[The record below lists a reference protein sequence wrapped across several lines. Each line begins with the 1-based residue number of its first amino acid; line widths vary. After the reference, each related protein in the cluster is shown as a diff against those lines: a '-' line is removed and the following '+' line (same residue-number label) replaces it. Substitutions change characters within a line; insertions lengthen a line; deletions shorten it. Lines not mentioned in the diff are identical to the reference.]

1 LKDVSELMTDA
12 AAIDRLREALNK
24 AQYTVDGCLEVLG
37 PTAYAAL
44 ARNESVAASY
54 AVAREHSPTATLLK
68 LFVLQERVG
77 RSAAEAALP
86 LADALAGGLVAED
99 PSDDSVRAL
108 VDIRPYGESD
118 VDWWLVSDLGAGLVT
133 GYSAPMRPDYVLGVG
148 GASTTLA
155 QLAVR
160 EQCERALDIG
170 TGCGVQALHLSRH
183 AEAVVGTDLNL
194 RALDFARL
202 TTELSVPDQARRIEF
217 RGGSLFEPVA
227 GEKFDLIV
235 SNPPF
240 VISPESSRGEGRF
253 TYRDSGLPGDELCR
267 RFIEQAP
274 AHLAE
279 DGWCQILANWLHA
292 DAVDWRERVAPWIRG
307 TGCDAWVVQR
317 EFQDPA
323 EYAELWLRDAGDH
336 GTPGYITRYQ
346 AYLDY
351 FAENDIEGVGFGWII
366 LRNTGA
372 QFPTVRLE
380 EVTGQIDQPLGAQ
393 VPAWFARHAF
403 LRDTD
408 DVQLRGLA
416 FSVAQDV
423 TLEQRAETAG
433 AGWQPKTT
441 RIQHNSGLH
450 RSGDIDPIGIA
461 LLGAADGER
470 TLGDL
475 LDRLAGDFGLAPE
488 LLRENGMETIRS
500 LIEEGF
506 LTIN

>member
-1 LKDVSELMTDA
+1 MTDP
-12 AAIDRLREALNK
+12 AAIDRLRDALNK

-37 PTAYAAL
+37 PTAYSAL

-54 AVAREHSPTATLLK
+54 SVAKENSPIATLLK
-68 LFVLQERVG
+68 LFVLQERVD
-77 RSAAEAALP
+77 RAAAEAALP
-86 LADALAGGLVAED
+86 LAEALGGGLVAED
-99 PSDDSVRAL
+99 RSDDSVRAL

-155 QLAVR
+155 QLTVR
-160 EQCERALDIG
+160 EQVGRALDVG

-183 AEAVVGTDLNL
+183 AESVVGTDLNL

-202 TTELSVPDQARRIEF
+202 TTELSVPEAARRVEY
-217 RGGSLFEPVA
+217 RGGSLFDPVV

-253 TYRDSGLPGDELCR
+253 TYRDSGLPADELCR
-267 RFIEQAP
+267 LFIERAP

-279 DGWCQILANWLHA
+279 DGWCQILANWVHA
-292 DAVDWRERVAPWIRG
+292 DGVDWRERVAPWIRA

-336 GTPGYITRYQ
+336 GTRDYISRYQ

-351 FAENDIEGVGFGWII
+351 FETNHIDGVGFGWIT
-366 LRNTGA
+366 LHNAGA
-372 QFPTVRLE
+372 QIPTIRLE

-393 VPAWFARHAF
+393 VPGWFARHAF

-408 DVQLRGLA
+408 DEQLRGLS
-416 FSVAQDV
+416 FSVAEDV
-423 TLEQRAETAG
+423 TLEQRAESTG
-433 AGWQPKTT
+433 DGWTPKST
-441 RIQHNSGLH
+441 RIQHNTGLH
-450 RSGDIDPIGIA
+450 RSGDVDPVGIS

-470 TLGDL
+470 TLGEL
-475 LDRLAGDFGLAPE
+475 LDRLAVDFGLAPE
-488 LLRENGMETIRS
+488 LLREGGMETIRS

>member
-1 LKDVSELMTDA
+1 MTDP
-12 AAIDRLREALNK
+12 AAIDRLREALTK

-37 PTAYAAL
+37 PTAYSAL

-54 AVAREHSPTATLLK
+54 SVAKENSPIATLLK
-68 LFVLQERVG
+68 LFVLQERVD
-77 RSAAEAALP
+77 RKYAEAALP

-99 PSDDSVRAL
+99 HSDDSVRAL

-155 QLAVR
+155 QLTVR
-160 EQCERALDIG
+160 EQADRALDVG

-183 AEAVVGTDLNL
+183 SDAVVGTDLNL

-202 TTELSVPDQARRIEF
+202 TTELSVPERAGRIEY
-217 RGGSLFEPVA
+217 RGGSLFDPVD

-267 RFIEQAP
+267 LFLERAP

-279 DGWCQILANWLHA
+279 DGWCQILANWVHA
-292 DAVDWRERVAPWIRG
+292 DGVDWRERVAPWIRG

-323 EYAELWLRDAGDH
+323 EYAELWLRDSGDH
-336 GTPGYITRYQ
+336 GTRDYISRYQ

-351 FAENDIEGVGFGWII
+351 FAENNIEGVGFGWIT
-366 LRNTGA
+366 LHNAGA
-372 QFPTVRLE
+372 QIPTIRLE

-393 VPAWFARHAF
+393 IPGWFARHAF

-408 DVQLRGLA
+408 DEQLRGLS
-416 FSVAQDV
+416 FSVAEDV
-423 TLEQRAETAG
+423 TLEQRAESPAG
-433 AGWQPKTT
+433 GGWTPKST
-441 RIQHNSGLH
+441 RIQHNTGLH
-450 RSGDIDPIGIA
+450 RSGDIDAIGIT
-461 LLGAADGER
+461 LLGAADGEK
-470 TLGDL
+470 TLGEL
-475 LDRLAGDFGLAPE
+475 LDRMAGDFGLAPE
-488 LLRENGMETIRS
+488 LLRESGMETIRS

>member
-1 LKDVSELMTDA
+1 MTDP
-12 AAIDRLREALNK
+12 AAIDRLRDAMTK

-37 PTAYAAL
+37 PTAYSAL

-54 AVAREHSPTATLLK
+54 AVAKEHSPVATLLK
-68 LFVLQERVG
+68 LFVLQERVD

-86 LADALAGGLVAED
+86 LADALAGGLVAAD
-99 PSDDSVRAL
+99 GGDDSVRAL

-155 QLAVR
+155 QLTVR
-160 EQCERALDIG
+160 EQFGRALDLG
-170 TGCGVQALHLSRH
+170 TGCGVQSLHLSRH
-183 AEAVVGTDLNL
+183 ADQVVGTDLNL

-202 TTELSVPDQARRIEF
+202 TTALSVPDRADRIEF
-217 RGGSLFEPVA
+217 RGGSLFEPAA

-240 VISPESSRGEGRF
+240 VISPESARGEPRF
-253 TYRDSGLPGDELCR
+253 TYRDAGLPGDDLCR

-279 DGWCQILANWLHA
+279 YGWCQILANWVHA
-292 DAVDWRERVAPWIRG
+292 DGVDWRERVAPWVRG

-323 EYAELWLRDAGDH
+323 QYAELWLRDAGDH
-336 GTPGYITRYQ
+336 NTDGYIKHYQ

-351 FAENDIEGVGFGWII
+351 FEANRIDGVGFGWII

-372 QFPTVRLE
+372 DQPVVRLE
-380 EVTGQIDQPLGAQ
+380 ELSDQIDQPLGAM
-393 VPAWFARHAF
+393 VPEWFARHAF
-403 LRDTD
+403 LRDMDDAQLCALSYRVAD
-408 DVQLRGLA
+408 DVI
-416 FSVAQDV
+416 
-423 TLEQRAETAG
+423 LEQRAEPG
-433 AGWQPKTT
+433 DDGWTPTST
-441 RIQHNSGLH
+441 RIRHTTGLH
-450 RSGDIDPIGIA
+450 RSGEIDPIGVT

-470 TLGDL
+470 PLGDL
-475 LDRLAGDFGLAPE
+475 LDALAGDFGLAPE
-488 LLRENGMETIRS
+488 LLRESGMDTVRS

-506 LTIN
+506 LTIS

>member
-1 LKDVSELMTDA
+1 MTDPA
-12 AAIDRLREALNK
+12 AVDRLREALTR

-54 AVAREHSPTATLLK
+54 AVAKEHSPVATLLK
-68 LFVLQERVG
+68 LFVLQERVD
-77 RSAAEAALP
+77 RSAAAAALP
-86 LADALAGGLVAED
+86 LAEALEGGLVAED
-99 PSDDSVRAL
+99 RTDGTVRAL

-155 QLAVR
+155 QLTVR
-160 EQCERALDIG
+160 EHYGRALDVG
-170 TGCGVQALHLSRH
+170 TGCGVQTLHLSRH
-183 AEAVVGTDLNL
+183 VDSVVGTDLNL

-202 TTELSVPDQARRIEF
+202 TTALSVPGECDRIEL

-240 VISPESSRGEGRF
+240 VISPESAQGRARF
-253 TYRDSGLPGDELCR
+253 VYRDSGLPADELCR
-267 RFIEQAP
+267 RFVEQAP

-279 DGWCQILANWLHA
+279 YGWCQILANWVHA
-292 DAVDWRERVAPWIRG
+292 DGTDWRERVAPWIRG

-323 EYAELWLRDAGDH
+323 QYAELWLRDAGDH
-336 GTPGYITRYQ
+336 NTSDYIQNYQ

-351 FAENDIEGVGFGWII
+351 FAANDIDGVGFGWII

-372 QFPTVRLE
+372 DYPTIRLE
-380 EVTGQIDQPLGAQ
+380 ELSDQIDQPLGAL
-393 VPAWFARHAF
+393 VPEWFARHAF
-403 LRDTD
+403 LRELD
-408 DVQLRGLA
+408 DEQLRGLA
-416 FSVAQDV
+416 FRVADDV
-423 TLEQRAETAG
+423 TLEQRAEPSG
-433 AGWQPKTT
+433 DGWTPKST
-441 RIQHNSGLH
+441 RIQHNTGLH
-450 RSGDIDPIGIA
+450 RSGDIDPIGIT

-470 TLGDL
+470 PLGEL
-475 LDRLAGDFGLAPE
+475 LDGLAGQFGLAPE
-488 LLRENGMETIRS
+488 VLRDSGMDTIRS

-506 LTIN
+506 LTIS